1 MTISELFL
9 MLSDAFQL
17 DSWTPSPRSKGRQF
31 EKSCY
36 SVWAVNELKLYITQ
50 ELCPAKSASIREFIW
65 IVMEFELMMR
75 RYAKE
80 HLAHN
85 LMFKV
90 AQDVSADVIDI
101 LHAMQ

>member
-9 MLSDAFQL
+9 MLSDTFQL
-17 DSWTPSPRSKGRQF
+17 DSWVPSPRSKRKQF

-36 SVWAVNELKLYITQ
+36 SEWAVNELKLYIIK
-50 ELCPAKSASIREFIW
+50 ELGPAKSTSVKEFIW
-65 IVMEFELMMR
+65 VVMEFELMMR

-80 HLAHN
+80 HPSHN

-101 LHAMQ
+101 LHAMR